1 MVTDLYKTYVCILIL
16 NLISN
21 VRWLGQK
28 QIPSGEMKR
37 QDSGLTHAKM
47 HGLFD
52 CMVMCID

>member
-1 MVTDLYKTYVCILIL
+1 
-16 NLISN
+16 
-21 VRWLGQK
+21 LGQK